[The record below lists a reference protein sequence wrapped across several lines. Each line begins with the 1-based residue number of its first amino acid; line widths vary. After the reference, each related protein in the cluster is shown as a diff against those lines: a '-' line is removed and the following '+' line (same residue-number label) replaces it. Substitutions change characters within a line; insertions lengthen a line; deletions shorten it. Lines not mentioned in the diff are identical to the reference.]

1 MTDLE
6 FKECQKIIREN
17 TFFTDKQKEIIL
29 SKSKDELRDALNS
42 VFSDATK
49 NINQFLRSY
58 KLRFLNIPF
67 ANKNEIDFWQNSKPS
82 KLVGWKS
89 AR

>member
-29 SKSKDELRDALNS
+29 SKSKDELVDALSS
-42 VFSDATK
+42 VLSDATK
-49 NINQFLRSY
+49 NINQF
-58 KLRFLNIPF
+58 
-67 ANKNEIDFWQNSKPS
+67 
-82 KLVGWKS
+82 
-89 AR
+89 